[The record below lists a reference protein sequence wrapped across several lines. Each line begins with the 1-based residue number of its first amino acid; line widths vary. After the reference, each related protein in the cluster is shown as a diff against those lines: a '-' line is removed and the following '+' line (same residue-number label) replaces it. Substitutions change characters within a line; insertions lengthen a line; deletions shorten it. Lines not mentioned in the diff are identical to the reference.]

1 MNKTLSSLK
10 YEIDNHILSE
20 NHETTRCNTCNKEFK
35 TPLFA
40 VISSG
45 YLMEEYYAC
54 PRCLSKVGNTE
65 TSKTLEAEEIE
76 EEKPEDTLAQKIKI
90 ELEEKTESPAACS
103 HHLGYLKQ
111 RPKNTPIPEECL
123 TCTKMIECMT

>member
-1 MNKTLSSLK
+1 MEKTLSTKFES
-10 YEIDNHILSE
+10 NNSVLSE
-20 NHETTRCNTCNKEFK
+20 TIRCATCNKEFT

-45 YLMEEYYAC
+45 YLIEEYYAC
-54 PRCLSKVGNTE
+54 PRCLSKVTKIE
-65 TSKTLEAEEIE
+65 ASKTIEVEETEDEKQEETLQKLEIE
-76 EEKPEDTLAQKIKI
+76 IEKKCEDTFG
-90 ELEEKTESPAACS
+90 CS
-103 HHLGYLKQ
+103 QHLGYLKQ